1 MNTHHSHVVRRLAS
15 ALVALAL
22 VLCAGTVPAMAAA
35 ADGKVN
41 INTADE
47 ATLQFLPRVGPAVS
61 KRIVEYREE
70 NGKFA
75 EATDLMQVRGIGE
88 KTFELLEPYVSTTG
102 ESTLTEKVRASR
114 SDDAGD
120 GADNGA
126 AEGGS
131 GR

>member
-1 MNTHHSHVVRRLAS
+1 MNINYSQTVRRFAS

-22 VLCAGTVPAMAAA
+22 VLCAGTVPAMAAET
-35 ADGKVN
+35 GSVN

-47 ATLQFLPRVGPAVS
+47 ATLQLLPRVGPAVA

-75 EATDLMQVRGIGE
+75 EASDLMQVRGIGE
-88 KTFELLEPYVSTTG
+88 KTFELLEPYVATTG
-102 ESTLTEKVRASR
+102 ESTLDEKVRVAR
-114 SDDAGD
+114 SPSAADAED
-120 GADNGA
+120 GDNG
-126 AEGGS
+126 ES

>member
-1 MNTHHSHVVRRLAS
+1 MNIHHNTVRRFTS
-15 ALVALAL
+15 ALIALAL

-35 ADGKVN
+35 QGTVN

-47 ATLQFLPRVGPAVS
+47 ATLQLLPRVGPAVS

-88 KTFELLEPYVSTTG
+88 KTFELLEPYVSISG

-114 SDDAGD
+114 SSEDAED
-120 GADNGA
+120 GG
-126 AEGGS
+126 ES

>member
-1 MNTHHSHVVRRLAS
+1 MNIHHANAARRLTS
-15 ALVALAL
+15 ALIALAL
-22 VLCAGTVPAMAAA
+22 VLSVGAVPAMAAA
-35 ADGKVN
+35 EGSVN

-47 ATLQFLPRVGPAVS
+47 ATLQLLPRVGPAVA

-88 KTFELLEPYVSTTG
+88 KTFQLLEPYVSTSG
-102 ESTLTEKVRASR
+102 ESTLKEKVRISR
-114 SDDAGD
+114 SQD
-120 GADNGA
+120 
-126 AEGGS
+126 EGGATEGNG

>member
-1 MNTHHSHVVRRLAS
+1 MNIHHSHVVRRFAS

-35 ADGKVN
+35 EGKVN

-88 KTFELLEPYVSTTG
+88 KTFQLLEPYVSTTG
-102 ESTLTEKVRASR
+102 ESTLKEKVRTSR
-114 SDDAGD
+114 SDASSEETD
-120 GADNGA
+120 GGG

-131 GR
+131 DR